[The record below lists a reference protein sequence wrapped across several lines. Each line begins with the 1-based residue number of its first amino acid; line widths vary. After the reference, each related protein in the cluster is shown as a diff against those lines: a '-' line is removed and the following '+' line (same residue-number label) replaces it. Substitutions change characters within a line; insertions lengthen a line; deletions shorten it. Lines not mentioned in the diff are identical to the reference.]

1 VIPYADFSYFGIVAI
16 LALPILIL
24 RWLGKDTRLWLIAAS
39 IAMIVLCSSR
49 ESLIAIGVF
58 ALAQYAVVYGF
69 QRLCGRIPLR
79 TRARRWALAFGILA
93 LLAPLLVC
101 RFTPFFAKGVI
112 VGFLGIS
119 YVTFRSLDVLFG
131 LSDGLIASLDAVQLF
146 AFLFFFPPLSSG
158 PIDRYRRFGKD
169 WLATADRS
177 RLLPDLDN
185 ATRHIFRGFFYKFIL
200 ASLIKEHWL
209 DPAAAQSGAL
219 GMVSYMYAYSAFLF
233 FDFAGYSAFAVGV
246 SHVFGIAT
254 PENFDKPFLARNI
267 RDFWT
272 RWHMSLSFWFR
283 DHVYMRFVLAAAKG
297 KWFSSTHMAS
307 HVGYVVTFG
316 LMGLWHGL
324 APNFL
329 IYGLYH
335 AALLVGYDIFKRW
348 NQAKRWIGDGPI
360 ARGFSIFLT
369 GQAVCFGFLIF
380 SGHLNLGPG
389 TAHPKVKAG
398 LHASAA
404 ARQPSVASMAP
415 RRAYENSL
423 FNPCSLDSAHSGRP
437 RNCRHLASG
446 MALESRQAG

>member
-1 VIPYADFSYFGIVAI
+1 MIPYADFSYFGIVAI
-16 LALPILIL
+16 LALPVLIL

-39 IAMIVLCSSR
+39 VVMIALCSSR
-49 ESLIAIGVF
+49 ESLIAIGAF
-58 ALAQYAVVYGF
+58 SLAQYAVVYGF
-69 QRLCGRIPLR
+69 KSLCGRFPAR
-79 TRARRWALAFGILA
+79 TRARKWALTLGILA
-93 LLAPLLVC
+93 LLLPLIVC
-101 RFTPFFAKGVI
+101 RFTPFFAKGI
-112 VGFLGIS
+112 SIGFLGIS

-169 WLATADRS
+169 WLTTTDRS
-177 RLLPDLDN
+177 RLLPDMDN

-209 DPAAAQSGAL
+209 DSAAVQPGAL
-219 GMVSYMYAYSAFLF
+219 GMISYMYAYSAFLF

-307 HVGYVVTFG
+307 HVGYLLTFG

-335 AALLVGYDIFKRW
+335 AVLLVGYDIFKRW
-348 NQAKRWIGDGPI
+348 NQAKRWIGDGLV
-360 ARGFSIFLT
+360 ARSFSIVLT
-369 GQAVCFGFLIF
+369 SQAVCFGFLIF

-404 ARQPSVASMAP
+404 PHQSPIASVP
-415 RRAYENSL
+415 PHQIYENSL
-423 FNPCSLDSAHSGRP
+423 LNSAS
-437 RNCRHLASG
+437 LASENSSRTWDCRRLAPG
-446 MALESRQAG
+446 MALEPRQAG